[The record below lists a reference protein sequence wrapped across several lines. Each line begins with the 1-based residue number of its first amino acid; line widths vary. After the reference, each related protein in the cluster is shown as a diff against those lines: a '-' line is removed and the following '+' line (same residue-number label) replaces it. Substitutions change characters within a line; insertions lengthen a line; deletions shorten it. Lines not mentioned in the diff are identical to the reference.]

1 MFDQTIPS
9 SAVHGSGRSIYVPYP
24 VFDIAINLLI
34 RESGLKQ
41 MIARLKKNLI
51 DGTPEALV
59 PSSEPLSTIQIGNQ
73 TQ

>member
-1 MFDQTIPS
+1 
-9 SAVHGSGRSIYVPYP
+9 VPYP

-41 MIARLKKNLI
+41 MIARLKKNVI

-59 PSSEPLSTIQIGNQ
+59 PFLRSPLPLSRSEIKLNEF
-73 TQ
+73 